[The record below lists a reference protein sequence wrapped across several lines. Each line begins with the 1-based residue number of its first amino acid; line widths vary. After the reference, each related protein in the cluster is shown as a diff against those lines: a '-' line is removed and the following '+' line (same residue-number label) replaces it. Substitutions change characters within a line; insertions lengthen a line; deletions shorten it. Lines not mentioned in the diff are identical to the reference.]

1 MRLPPPA
8 GKSTLTVRN
17 LDFRS
22 ADFEKLVKGRA
33 YVCVSFDNGWVVV
46 GKNEIFAAF
55 YEDAYEFLAGFDA
68 FAKLAEKCRTGQV
81 CEIDKAHLNFL
92 TRIYPE
98 LLVRRPFSE
107 VMLDVR
113 SLDVIDNLV
122 GSHYFTVEEE
132 KVKSTSAPDV
142 LESEAGIQKDDSA
155 VAPSAGL
162 WVMNLEEYLNSLEDF
177 TGIIEASD
185 GALVFTFWVKGGEV
199 KAAKLV
205 DGDFVITGN
214 SVLYFS
220 SIPARVVQRPWVDPP
235 SDALCIESEAGV
247 KALYASLDR
256 GESV

>member
-8 GKSTLTVRN
+8 GRSTLTLRN

-46 GKNEIFAAF
+46 GRDEIFAAF
-55 YEDAYEFLAGFDA
+55 YEDAHEFLAGFDA
-68 FAKLAEKCRTGQV
+68 FAKLAGRCRTGQV
-81 CEIDKAHLNFL
+81 CEIDKAHLSLL

-113 SLDVIDNLV
+113 GLDVIDNLV
-122 GSHYFTVEEE
+122 GSHYFTVGEE
-132 KVKSTSAPDV
+132 KVKGVPSV
-142 LESEAGIQKDDSA
+142 LESGAGQKDDSV
-155 VAPSAGL
+155 VASSGGL

-177 TGIIEASD
+177 TGIVEASD

-220 SIPARVVQRPWVDPP
+220 GIPARVVQRPWVDPP
-235 SDALCIESEAGV
+235 SDALCIESETGV

>member
-1 MRLPPPA
+1 MRLPPPV
-8 GKSTLTVRN
+8 GRSTLTLRN

-22 ADFEKLVKGRA
+22 ADFEKLVRGRG
-33 YVCVSFDNGWVVV
+33 YVCISFDSGWVVV
-46 GKNEIFAAF
+46 GRDEIFAAF
-55 YEDAYEFLAGFDA
+55 YEDAHEFLAGFDA

-81 CEIDKAHLNFL
+81 CEIDKAHLSFL

-122 GSHYFTVEEE
+122 GSHYFTVGEE
-132 KVKSTSAPDV
+132 KVRSAPNV
-142 LESEAGIQKDDSA
+142 LESEAGQEDNSTA
-155 VAPSAGL
+155 SSAGL

-177 TGIIEASD
+177 TGIVEASD

-220 SIPARVVQRPWVDPP
+220 GIPARVVQKPWVDPP
-235 SDALCIESEAGV
+235 SDALCIESETGV

-256 GESV
+256 GEGV

>member
-46 GKNEIFAAF
+46 GRNEIFAAF
-55 YEDAYEFLAGFDA
+55 YEDAYECLTGFDA
-68 FAKLAEKCRTGQV
+68 FAKLAEKCRTGQI
-81 CEIDKAHLNFL
+81 CEIDKAHLSFL

-98 LLVRRPFSE
+98 LLVQRPFSE

-122 GSHYFTVEEE
+122 GPHYFTVEEE
-132 KVKSTSAPDV
+132 KVKSAPDV
-142 LESEAGIQKDDSA
+142 LEGEAGQKDDSA
-155 VAPSAGL
+155 AASSGGL

-177 TGIIEASD
+177 TGIVEASD
-185 GALVFTFWVKGGEV
+185 GALVFTFWVKEEEI

-220 SIPARVVQRPWVDPP
+220 GIPARVVQRPWVDPP
-235 SDALCIESEAGV
+235 SDALCIESETGV
-247 KALYASLDR
+247 RALYASLDR
-256 GESV
+256 GESM

>member
-17 LDFRS
+17 LDFRG

-46 GKNEIFAAF
+46 GRNEIFAAF

-81 CEIDKAHLNFL
+81 CEIDKAHLSFL

-98 LLVRRPFSE
+98 LLVRRTFSE

-113 SLDVIDNLV
+113 GLDVIDNLV
-122 GSHYFTVEEE
+122 GSHYFTVGEEN
-132 KVKSTSAPDV
+132 VKSAPNV
-142 LESEAGIQKDDSA
+142 LESGVSQKDDSV
-155 VAPSAGL
+155 VASSGGL

-177 TGIIEASD
+177 TGVIEASD

>member
-8 GKSTLTVRN
+8 GKSTLTLRN

-46 GKNEIFAAF
+46 GRNEIFAAF
-55 YEDAYEFLAGFDA
+55 YEDAHEFLAGFDA

-81 CEIDKAHLNFL
+81 CEIDKVHLNFL
-92 TRIYPE
+92 TRVYPE
-98 LLVRRPFSE
+98 LLVRRSFSE

-122 GSHYFTVEEE
+122 GSHYFAVGEE
-132 KVKSTSAPDV
+132 KVKSVPSV
-142 LESEAGIQKDDSA
+142 LESEAGQKDDSTTA
-155 VAPSAGL
+155 SGGL

-177 TGIIEASD
+177 TGVIEASD

-220 SIPARVVQRPWVDPP
+220 SIPARVVRRPWVDPP
-235 SDALCIESEAGV
+235 SDVLCIESEAGV

>member
-17 LDFRS
+17 LDFRG
-22 ADFEKLVKGRA
+22 ADFEKLVKRRA

-46 GKNEIFAAF
+46 GRNEIFAAF

-81 CEIDKAHLNFL
+81 CEIDKAHLSFL

-98 LLVRRPFSE
+98 LLVRRTFSE

-113 SLDVIDNLV
+113 GLDVIDNLV
-122 GSHYFTVEEE
+122 GSHYFTVGEE
-132 KVKSTSAPDV
+132 KVKSAPNV
-142 LESEAGIQKDDSA
+142 LESEADQKDDSA
-155 VAPSAGL
+155 AASSGGL

-177 TGIIEASD
+177 TGVIEASD
-185 GALVFTFWVKGGEV
+185 GALVFTFWVKRGEV

-220 SIPARVVQRPWVDPP
+220 GIPARVVQRPWVDPP
-235 SDALCIESEAGV
+235 SDALCIESETGV
-247 KALYASLDR
+247 KALYATLDR

>member
-8 GKSTLTVRN
+8 GKSTLTLRN

-46 GKNEIFAAF
+46 GRGEIFAAF
-55 YEDAYEFLAGFDA
+55 YEDAYEFLTGFDA

-81 CEIDKAHLNFL
+81 CEIDKAHLSFL

-107 VMLDVR
+107 VMLDIR
-113 SLDVIDNLV
+113 SLDVIDSLV
-122 GSHYFTVEEE
+122 GSHYFAVGEE
-132 KVKSTSAPDV
+132 KVKSAPNV
-142 LESEAGIQKDDSA
+142 LESEAGQKDDSTTA
-155 VAPSAGL
+155 SSGGL

-177 TGIIEASD
+177 TGVIEASD

-220 SIPARVVQRPWVDPP
+220 SIPARVVQKPWVDPP